1 MKEIYRDIQRINKL
15 DPATPALR
23 LCKLFEEAGEFAQ
36 AVNKKLGRKVVN
48 ESEQEVIDLIKEEA
62 ADTIQCL
69 LSFADSYDLDFSF
82 FEDQFL
88 ENSHEPD
95 GIFPERNLAKLF
107 KYIGGVV
114 YRWEKNHKELIF
126 QFNSCLSKVLSLT
139 SYYGIKESEVVAEIA
154 KKNIKWEKVVNKR
167 IQDLHEKISEK

>member
-1 MKEIYRDIQRINKL
+1 MKAIYKDIQRINAL

-23 LCKLFEEAGEFAQ
+23 LCKLFEEAGELAQ

-48 ESEQEVIDLIKEEA
+48 ETEEEVIDLIREEA

-69 LSFADSYDLDFSF
+69 LSFADSYDLGFHF
-82 FEDQFL
+82 FEDQFI

-95 GIFPERNLAKLF
+95 GMHPERILAKLF

-114 YRWEKNHKELIF
+114 YRWEKNHDELIF
-126 QFNSCLSKVLSLT
+126 QFNACLSKVFSLT
-139 SYYGIKESEVVAEIA
+139 SYYGIKESEVIA
-154 KKNIKWEKVVNKR
+154 KIAVKNIKWEKVVNKR
-167 IQDLHEKISEK
+167 IENKKK